1 VAFNVIKTIGRYEIY
16 DELGRGAMAIVYRA
30 FDPKIKRML
39 AIKVLRPEFAENPA
53 YRERFLS
60 EARAAGTLTHPGIV
74 TVFDV
79 GEVDEQP
86 FMAMEL
92 LEGATLEQFVR
103 TKRHIPGRMILKIA
117 IQLVDALDYAHR
129 NGVVHRDIKPENIVC
144 ISDVGQVKIMDFGIA
159 QIKSGSTWS
168 APDNTVVAGT
178 PRYMSPEQVTGKL
191 VDGRSDLYSLGVI
204 LFWLLSGTP
213 PYSATTMAELFKKVV
228 HVNPARLRPVIN
240 DVPEALVDVVHSLLK
255 KLPEERYQS
264 GAELLEDLRHI
275 ELDMAEHERS
285 WGHRRII
292 PIRLRWSAFMGVIVA
307 VTVLIGLSAV
317 YQRQRD
323 VVTGLAYDYG
333 ATLGRIV
340 AAETAEDLLLEDQA
354 ALRTLVKDMQRNHE
368 MLFLSIRDYNGKL
381 LVSTLPPE
389 AVNAAPAVPVAAR
402 GEQKIYRQK
411 NRDGEETLRF
421 ESPVFYQQRRIG
433 QVDLGVSG
441 ETVNSA
447 SRTTMTAMLALL
459 VVITSMVSLAAYLMS
474 RRLSAP
480 IEVLRRGMGKIAQGR
495 FDTRIRMRRRDEF
508 ERVFAA
514 YNVMAESLEARPH
527 ADHGEAPAQPD
538 EEVDAQ
544 AEEADAAPPV
554 AHSSRTQPTIEIAD
568 SLDIDKSPGRS
579 AGKDSA
585 IAASS
590 SLERDVG

>member
-1 VAFNVIKTIGRYEIY
+1 MAFNVIKTIGRYEIY